1 MSELEK
7 WYRENHLR
15 AEERGLKLSLS
26 PQNPPGYVDGEC
38 GRYMFR
44 FIDRGR
50 LAPDI
55 EIMDVESGE
64 TVEHNLVMP
73 DAKQHS
79 IFDAAI
85 DFISEL
91 ARRSQS
97 IH

>member
-15 AEERGLKLSLS
+15 VEERGLKLALRS
-26 PQNPPGYVDGEC
+26 PGYVDGEC
-38 GRYMFR
+38 GHYMFR
-44 FIDRGR
+44 FIDGGS

-55 EIMDVESGE
+55 EIMNAESGE
-64 TVEHNLVMP
+64 TIQHNLALT

-85 DFISEL
+85 DFIAEL
-91 ARRSQS
+91 SGRRKSL
-97 IH
+97 H